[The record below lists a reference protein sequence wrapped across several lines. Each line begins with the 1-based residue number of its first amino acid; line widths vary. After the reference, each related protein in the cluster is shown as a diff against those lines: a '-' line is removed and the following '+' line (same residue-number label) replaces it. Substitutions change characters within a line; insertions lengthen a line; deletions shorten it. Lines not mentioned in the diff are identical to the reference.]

1 MQPRSE
7 EEVEF
12 SARYSIPPLILP
24 QEDKEALTR
33 EVVINA
39 FIHRAATRA
48 RGDMVVSIETIT
60 GIGLN

>member
-12 SARYSIPPLILP
+12 SARYRIPPLILP

-39 FIHRAATRA
+39 FIHRVATRA